1 MLQTAGRWPWKLE
14 PAKECVITHLPNEPA
29 LKMDDAEAN
38 DRYRTSM
45 VMACCVGGRG
55 GSVEGFSVNWAGAA
69 ASADLGV
76 SSN

>member
-1 MLQTAGRWPWKLE
+1 
-14 PAKECVITHLPNEPA
+14 
-29 LKMDDAEAN
+29 MDDAEAN

>member
-1 MLQTAGRWPWKLE
+1 
-14 PAKECVITHLPNEPA
+14 
-29 LKMDDAEAN
+29 MDDAEAS
-38 DRYRTSM
+38 DRYRTNM
-45 VMACCVGGRG
+45 VIMACCVGGRG